1 MKTETEQLR
10 VLIRQHIRMT
20 APSLDPLTSEQ
31 MANSLSDFVDKAIK
45 KFAKGQAEHGGRI
58 VDRDLDEEIRQEVT
72 DLLWYALAKTWPLEL
87 LPPPS
92 KTKTK

>member
-20 APSLDPLTSEQ
+20 APALDPLTSEQ
-31 MANSLSDFVDKAIK
+31 MAISLSTFVNDAIV

-58 VDRDLDEEIRQEVT
+58 VDRDLKHELYQELQ
-72 DLLWYALAKTWPLEL
+72 DSFWYLSADKWDKTL
-87 LPPPS
+87 LPPA
-92 KTKTK
+92 TKTTNK